1 MNKKRANYIYKF
13 TGTIQKKN
21 QRTNPKHPQ
30 YFYQL
35 EVKLEG
41 YFCPHKFFAFKSKTK
56 AYIWNALES
65 DEYVG
70 KKYLFSC
77 CNYRG
82 SYYLIDWE
90 ELKE

>member
-56 AYIWNALES
+56 AYI
-65 DEYVG
+65 
-70 KKYLFSC
+70 
-77 CNYRG
+77 
-82 SYYLIDWE
+82 
-90 ELKE
+90 